1 MPIDPTAARPNGGC
15 CSLGVLYVQ
24 YTCTSSKVKSIH
36 TSPTLRRGRLAQGH
50 RRPFLLARPALSRYF
65 CVRFCGSAP
74 QRLYY
79 RRCCR
84 VLVVR
89 DVTAGRESCAVSRL
103 FFFFRW
109 TTVRRCLLGAGAPPW
124 FPPPP
129 QSIRPLTPQGPSRS
143 LHCCHLGDGRVVV
156 AAQGG
161 AAEGGAAGRHGG
173 GDVIWWEGGRGSPRR
188 GSQRPVRANGAVHE
202 SSEPVRRRAAWTTV
216 AAAARAGGRG
226 SILAQQQRRPT
237 RLPATSRSS
246 PRAPGG
252 GGHAMPPLSTPP
264 LPPFTCRGR
273 RACATAASHDAPATP
288 LSFLSSRR
296 RHRSHFALRV
306 SPKHTTGCA
315 RYHSGG
321 GEAPRSCSTV
331 ALSPAAPRPPTHQ
344 TLPPRSVSS
353 CSPVSL
359 PPLCCRGE
367 SSGVA
372 RGQFFPLLPLRRTA
386 QDSRHV
392 ARVGGWT
399 DGNRRRGG

>member
-1 MPIDPTAARPNGGC
+1 MRKATAVHSCWHAQPFPDIFVCVSVEAHLSASTIGGAVAC
-15 CSLGVLYVQ
+15 W
-24 YTCTSSKVKSIH
+24 
-36 TSPTLRRGRLAQGH
+36 
-50 RRPFLLARPALSRYF
+50 
-65 CVRFCGSAP
+65 
-74 QRLYY
+74 
-79 RRCCR
+79 
-84 VLVVR
+84 
-89 DVTAGRESCAVSRL
+89 SCATSQPVGKAALFPGS

-109 TTVRRCLLGAGAPPW
+109 TTVQRCLLGAGAPPW

-129 QSIRPLTPQGPSRS
+129 SPSSPSPSKAHHAACTAATWAMVESWSPPRVARQKGERPDAT
-143 LHCCHLGDGRVVV
+143 V
-156 AAQGG
+156 GG
-161 AAEGGAAGRHGG
+161 MSS
-173 GDVIWWEGGRGSPRR
+173 GGRGGEAAPGVAVNAPCVRMGLCTSLPSPSGGARR
-188 GSQRPVRANGAVHE
+188 GQPWRPPPA
-202 SSEPVRRRAAWTTV
+202 RAAE
-216 AAAARAGGRG
+216 AAYSHSSSGGRRG
-226 SILAQQQRRPT
+226 CRQRRG
-237 RLPATSRSS
+237 RS

-273 RACATAASHDAPATP
+273 RACATAAGHDAPATP

-306 SPKHTTGCA
+306 SPRHTTGCA